1 MNVINH
7 RAITG
12 QSNQSNPF
20 NPLPRKP
27 SQSIRNPDQNRN
39 LQIVP
44 GSPPER
50 NNRTEEINIKP
61 SMNKNVTTE
70 SGTFLRK
77 ISASPVNIAAEK
89 PLLYRPEDDESDEES
104 DNVSDEE
111 EEDGEHE
118 PNTSN
123 NSLDDDQISHLKVDV
138 VLPDDQQNS
147 NSRISTDGLENA
159 DSKSSLLNHHRSSN
173 KSINSP
179 IRKFCKRLSKNSSNF
194 SNKNT
199 AADKLRLQ
207 NQENSTGSNDNNNNK
222 TDERNSVLGQ
232 IRLLQT
238 SNQKE
243 LIMNERR
250 AFEKEM
256 AKEKAMWK
264 QQEIAQGL
272 GRKSITD
279 ENSFEETTD
288 MSLRTSVPGGIVQE
302 NNNNNIDQLNILPSQ
317 SLAELKK
324 IGITVKDSKSIELDK
339 SIDIDGII

>member
-1 MNVINH
+1 
-7 RAITG
+7 
-12 QSNQSNPF
+12 
-20 NPLPRKP
+20 
-27 SQSIRNPDQNRN
+27 
-39 LQIVP
+39 
-44 GSPPER
+44 
-50 NNRTEEINIKP
+50 
-61 SMNKNVTTE
+61 MNKNVTTE

-111 EEDGEHE
+111 EGEEDGEHE

-123 NSLDDDQISHLKVDV
+123 NSIDDDQISHLKVDV

-199 AADKLRLQ
+199 AADKSRLQ
-207 NQENSTGSNDNNNNK
+207 SSNQDSMDNK

-232 IRLLQT
+232 IRLMQT

-279 ENSFEETTD
+279 ENSFEETTEI
-288 MSLRTSVPGGIVQE
+288 SLRTSVPGGIVQE
-302 NNNNNIDQLNILPSQ
+302 KSNNDNNIDQLNILPSQ